1 MEQCKYTS
9 ADSSVTV
16 ESSATPRLHRQWCI
30 LCATAGLGAC
40 GGADAVRPR
49 DRTID
54 LSISQGG
61 VIKCN
66 KRRYCN
72 ESNSQVN
79 TIAFLFCFPRNLLA
93 RAASPIFHSF
103 PFLDQN
109 FLFLS
114 KRPRFERRHLSYFSL
129 FLTCGAAGRDAFSQ
143 NIFFQRMRCDFSFFL
158 KFFDLRRR
166 RSNQILSYFL

>member
-9 ADSSVTV
+9 AESSVTV

-30 LCATAGLGAC
+30 LCTTAGLGAC

-79 TIAFLFCFPRNLLA
+79 TITFLFCFPRNFLA

-114 KRPRFERRHLSYFSL
+114 KRLRFGRRHLSCFSL
-129 FLTCGAAGRDAFSQ
+129 FLTCGAAGRDTFSK
-143 NIFFQRMRCDFSFFL
+143 IFFSSECAVIFHFSLNF
-158 KFFDLRRR
+158 
-166 RSNQILSYFL
+166 ST